1 VVSVVE
7 YIKIPAERL
16 EVLKSVVGDISER
29 TQTEINI
36 DEELCEIEIIE
47 KEGADLLLTWV
58 ARDVVKAIG
67 RGFEPEI
74 AFRLFEKSMEL
85 KIIELR
91 DFIGKSKN
99 ALIRIRG
106 RIIGRDG
113 SAKQVIEDATE
124 TNITVYGKTVAIIG
138 RPDKVENASRAI
150 SMLAS
155 GSKHGS
161 VYKMLE
167 GLR

>member
-1 VVSVVE
+1 MVSVVE
-7 YIKIPAERL
+7 YIKIPSEKL
-16 EVLKSVVGDISER
+16 KVLKGAVGDIQER
-29 TQTEINI
+29 TQTDINI
-36 DEELCEIEIIE
+36 DEGLCEIEITE
-47 KEGADLLLTWV
+47 REGSDPLMTWV

-74 AFRLFEKSMEL
+74 AFRLFDEGVEL

-91 DFIGKSKN
+91 EFSGKSKN
-99 ALIRIRG
+99 ALIRLRG

-113 SAKQVIEDATE
+113 RAKQAIEDATE
-124 TNITVYGKTVAIIG
+124 TNITIYGKTVAIIG
-138 RPDKVENASRAI
+138 VSDKVEIASRAV

-167 GLR
+167 GQR

>member
-1 VVSVVE
+1 MVE

-16 EVLKSVVGDISER
+16 EALKNVVGDIAER

-36 DEELCEIEIIE
+36 DDELCEIEIIE
-47 KEGADLLLTWV
+47 KAGADLLLTWV

-74 AFRLFEKSMEL
+74 AFRLFDEGMEL

-91 DFIGKSKN
+91 DFIGRSKN

-138 RPDKVENASRAI
+138 KPEKVENASRAI

-167 GLR
+167 GLQ